1 MTLSAEVQELLSW
14 DRAVGARCNGL
25 PVHKQRAVIQ
35 EALEQRAAQMG
46 LVVESV
52 ARVEDLAV
60 PVGGDWIRLR
70 VYTPFGEGPHPAF
83 LHIHGGGFVN
93 GSIDWIYNAAKC
105 AHICASA
112 GCVVATVEY
121 RLAPEF
127 PFPTATEDCYS
138 ALCWLVEHAED
149 IAIDPKR
156 IAVGGESAGGNLAAV
171 LALMVRDRGGASLS
185 LQMLEVPV
193 TDMSERSLGHASLGL
208 FGDGYGLDRENI
220 ESFTADYLPDLKD
233 RDSAVRLTSPRKRA
247 RRPRASTRPDR
258 RVRPAPRQRRGIRAT
273 PSGGRRQDDAAPLYC
288 ANPRLERP
296 LAVVAARKGVD
307 GRGRRCDSGCS
318 LRARHRHMIEIVG
331 EALIDD
337 QT

>member
-14 DRAVGARCNGL
+14 DAAIGARCNGL
-25 PVHKQRAVIQ
+25 PVEKQRAVIQ
-35 EALEQRAAQMG
+35 DALEKRAAQTG
-46 LVVESV
+46 LVIEPV

-83 LHIHGGGFVN
+83 LHIHGGGFVH

-105 AHICASA
+105 AHICVSA

-138 ALCWLVEHAED
+138 ALCWLVEHAEEV
-149 IAIDPKR
+149 AVDPTR

-171 LALMVRDRGGASLS
+171 LALMARDRGGASLS
-185 LQMLEVPV
+185 LQVLEVPV

-220 ESFTADYLPDLKD
+220 ESFTADYLPNVND
-233 RDSAVRLTSPRKRA
+233 RDSTYASPLRASELAGLAPAHVLTAEFDPLRDSGEAYA
-247 RRPRASTRPDR
+247 RRLQEAGVKTTLHRFTGHTHGSSGLWQSWPPARAWMDEMGGAIRDAVS
-258 RVRPAPRQRRGIRAT
+258 APV
-273 PSGGRRQDDAAPLYC
+273 PVS
-288 ANPRLERP
+288 
-296 LAVVAARKGVD
+296 
-307 GRGRRCDSGCS
+307 
-318 LRARHRHMIEIVG
+318 
-331 EALIDD
+331 
-337 QT
+337 

>member
-35 EALEQRAAQMG
+35 EALEQRAVKTG

-52 ARVEDLAV
+52 ARIEDLAV

-93 GSIDWIYNAAKC
+93 GSIDWVYNAAKC

-112 GCVVATVEY
+112 ACVVATVEY

-220 ESFTADYLPDLKD
+220 ESFTADYLPDLND
-233 RDSAVRLTSPRKRA
+233 RDSAYASPLHASALAGLAPAHVLTAEFDPLRDSGEAYA
-247 RRPRASTRPDR
+247 RRLQEAGVKTTLHRFTAQTHGSSGLWQSWPPARAWMD
-258 RVRPAPRQRRGIRAT
+258 
-273 PSGGRRQDDAAPLYC
+273 
-288 ANPRLERP
+288 E
-296 LAVVAARKGVD
+296 VVAAIRDAV
-307 GRGRRCDSGCS
+307 SAPVPVS
-318 LRARHRHMIEIVG
+318 
-331 EALIDD
+331 
-337 QT
+337 

>member
-25 PVHKQRAVIQ
+25 PVHKQRALIQ
-35 EALEQRAAQMG
+35 EALDQRAAQTG

-112 GCVVATVEY
+112 ECVVATVEY

-149 IAIDPKR
+149 IAIDRKR

-193 TDMSERSLGHASLGL
+193 TDMSERSRGHASLGL

-220 ESFTADYLPDLKD
+220 ESFTADYLPDLED
-233 RDSAVRLTSPRKRA
+233 RDAAYASPLHASELAGLAPAHVLTAEFDPLRDSGEAYA
-247 RRPRASTRPDR
+247 RRLQEAGVKTTLHRFTAQTHGSSGLWQSWPPARAWMDE
-258 RVRPAPRQRRGIRAT
+258 VVGAIR
-273 PSGGRRQDDAAPLYC
+273 DAVSA
-288 ANPRLERP
+288 
-296 LAVVAARKGVD
+296 AVPV
-307 GRGRRCDSGCS
+307 S
-318 LRARHRHMIEIVG
+318 
-331 EALIDD
+331 
-337 QT
+337 

>member
-14 DRAVGARCNGL
+14 DRAIGARCNGL

-35 EALEQRAAQMG
+35 EALEQRAAQTG

-93 GSIDWIYNAAKC
+93 GSIDWVYNAAKC

-233 RDSAVRLTSPRKRA
+233 RDSAYASPLHASELAGLAPAHVLTAEFDPLRDSGEAYA
-247 RRPRASTRPDR
+247 RRLQEAGVKTTLHRFTAQTHGSSGLWQSWPPARAWMD
-258 RVRPAPRQRRGIRAT
+258 
-273 PSGGRRQDDAAPLYC
+273 
-288 ANPRLERP
+288 E
-296 LAVVAARKGVD
+296 VVAAIRDAV
-307 GRGRRCDSGCS
+307 SAPVPVS
-318 LRARHRHMIEIVG
+318 
-331 EALIDD
+331 
-337 QT
+337 